1 MNPSWF
7 EISDCPATVDFSYRN
22 PRSEINGS
30 VPACPC
36 TFLQRLKLE
45 TGDAMFLVVVVIH
58 LVQVQEAK

>member
-7 EISDCPATVDFSYRN
+7 EIDR
-22 PRSEINGS
+22 S

-36 TFLQRLKLE
+36 TFLRRLKLE
-45 TGDAMFLVVVVIH
+45 TGDAMFLVIVVIH

>member
-7 EISDCPATVDFSYRN
+7 
-22 PRSEINGS
+22 EINGS

-45 TGDAMFLVVVVIH
+45 TGDAMFLVVVVMH